1 MPAVSRQ
8 QYKFFKVMQEN
19 PKEAAKRG
27 VSPEVANEFTQ
38 GMTKKRFAKLKDKV
52 SKK

>member
-1 MPAVSRQ
+1 MPAKSRQ
-8 QYKFFKVMQEN
+8 QFKFFKYLEEN

-27 VSPEVANEFTQ
+27 VSPEVAHEYTS
-38 GMTKKRFAKLKDKV
+38 GMTKQRFAKLRNKV

>member
-1 MPAVSRQ
+1 MPAQSRQ
-8 QYKFFKVMQEN
+8 QYKFFKYLEAN

-27 VSPEVANEFTQ
+27 VKPDVAKEFTE
-38 GMTKKRFAKLKDKV
+38 GMTKKRFAKLKDKI